1 MPQNQIDKLDRK
13 ILEMVAKNARIPFL
27 EVARECNVSGAAIHQ
42 RMNKLMNMGI
52 IKGSEFIV
60 DTYKIGYQTC
70 AFIGIVL
77 QKLSYFDSVVESLK
91 AIPEVVECHYATG
104 KYAMF
109 VKIYARDNRHLLQII
124 LEKLGNIDGVMTTET
139 FQVSLD
145 EIFKRQL
152 SAFDVNIPTCVESDK
167 NKKES

>member
-1 MPQNQIDKLDRK
+1 MGQHRIDRLDKK
-13 ILEMVAKNARIPFL
+13 ILQLISKDARIPFL

-42 RMNKLMNMGI
+42 RIQKLRNSGI

-70 AFIGIVL
+70 AYIGITLNDINVF
-77 QKLSYFDSVVESLK
+77 SHVVEELRK
-91 AIPEVVECHYATG
+91 IPEIVECHYSTG

-109 VKIYARDNRHLLQII
+109 IKIYAKDNKDLLRII
-124 LEKLGNIDGVMTTET
+124 LDEITQIKGVKNTET

-145 EIFKRQL
+145 ELFSRQL
-152 SAFDVNIPTCVESDK
+152 SVFDVEEEVHEGVDSVE
-167 NKKES
+167 